1 MKVEKK
7 LPSPP
12 SPSHKTSMSK
22 GRKGKTE
29 QIRLEKGREESKGN
43 RKSENGKNGKVE
55 KITDKRVKWN

>member
-1 MKVEKK
+1 
-7 LPSPP
+7 
-12 SPSHKTSMSK
+12 MSK